1 LLTANGSRYPESR
14 RPLLVAARATI
25 CRRRD
30 RSTFPAEISVGEAHN
45 PGPRLFVAV
54 IHDVSERRLLEAAL
68 LDAVG
73 QEQRRY
79 GTDLHDGLGQELAGL
94 SLLLAALTNTARAS
108 HSPHTADLEQ
118 ACEVAR
124 HATQSCQ
131 TIARGMS
138 PIGPTEGGLIGALR
152 DLVTR
157 LKRQSGP
164 SVDISISEVSRL
176 GLSAAASDHLYRIA
190 QEAIANALKHANA
203 SSIKVTLDVALEHV
217 RLEICDDGGGVK
229 EVGQNAPGLGLR
241 TMQYRAS
248 MIGARF
254 EIAPFRPKGTRVI
267 CDCPQ
272 VG

>member
-1 LLTANGSRYPESR
+1 L
-14 RPLLVAARATI
+14 AAQQW
-25 CRRRD
+25 
-30 RSTFPAEISVGEAHN
+30 E
-45 PGPRLFVAV
+45 
-54 IHDVSERRLLEAAL
+54 
-68 LDAVG
+68 
-73 QEQRRY
+73 
-79 GTDLHDGLGQELAGL
+79 
-94 SLLLAALTNTARAS
+94 SLLQEGTGADLA
-108 HSPHTADLEQ
+108 TADLTAQ
-118 ACEVAR
+118 VLD
-124 HATQSCQ
+124 
-131 TIARGMS
+131 S
-138 PIGPTEGGLIGALR
+138 PSTLAFGGDAFVISREGVHVPLDGGLTGALR

-176 GLSAAASDHLYRIA
+176 GLSAAVSDHLYRIA

-229 EVGQNAPGLGLR
+229 EVGQNARGLGLR